1 MTTDEM
7 VSIVLD
13 VIDANIEKAP
23 EDLPDE
29 EIGGWLEQEGWP
41 IYHVHGD
48 DHDEVNVFAG
58 GTWLFRCTR
67 SQYEEVTRRVSKEIE
82 SWS

>member
-13 VIDANIEKAP
+13 VIDANIEYAP
-23 EDLPDE
+23 ADLAESDIAE
-29 EIGGWLEQEGWP
+29 WIEAEGWP

-48 DHDEVNVFAG
+48 DPDVVNVFAG
-58 GTWLFRCTR
+58 PTRLFGCTR
-67 SQYEEVTRRVSKEIE
+67 AQFRTVMDRVAGE
-82 SWS
+82 SGMS